1 MEKNKIP
8 SFEEFYNINESVA
21 NTVLLKWQQLK
32 ELLKKDYEGKPINT
46 KQMHSLRDEITFVLK
61 RLKDINEDIAKELVQ
76 VIVKDPFTKFA
87 FSEKRGMQTLRF
99 LTAWVLHLIAIFGIM
114 AFHSMKDKRR
124 QEDGT
129 AQPIERYELGN
140 KKSPTPE
147 QTEMGDNL
155 SQ

>member
-1 MEKNKIP
+1 MEYSKVP

-21 NTVLLKWQQLK
+21 STVLIKWQQLK

-46 KQMHSLRDEITFVLK
+46 KQMHNLRDEITFVLK

-76 VIVKDPFTKFA
+76 VIVKDPLTKFA

-99 LTAWVLHLIAIFGIM
+99 LTVWVLHLIAIFGIM

-129 AQPIERYELGN
+129 AQLVKQHEIGN
-140 KKSPTPE
+140 KKSSTPE
-147 QTEMGDNL
+147 QTGMKDNL
-155 SQ
+155 SP

>member
-1 MEKNKIP
+1 MEYNKVP
-8 SFEEFYNINESVA
+8 SFEEFYNINESVGS
-21 NTVLLKWQQLK
+21 TVLLKWQQLK

-46 KQMHSLRDEITFVLK
+46 KKMHSLRDEITFVLK

-76 VIVKDPFTKFA
+76 TIVKDPLTKFA
-87 FSEKRGMQTLRF
+87 FSEKRGMRTLRF

-114 AFHSMKDKRR
+114 AFHSIKDKRR

-129 AQPIERYELGN
+129 AQRIEHY

-147 QTEMGDNL
+147 QTGMEDDL